1 MIEKIQ
7 IICGDFDESIKGLP
21 DESVGRLFKALID
34 FANDRDASDSL
45 KGDAVASALFPVM
58 KQHIIRN
65 EEYRQYRAENGKKG
79 GRPKNLEKPNN
90 NLDEP
95 NTKQTLAPNL
105 TLPNLTNNNIKHTRK
120 TNKFTEGA
128 IQRDY
133 DFEEIERKKIKNQ

>member
-79 GRPKNLEKPNN
+79 GRPKNLNKPND
-90 NLDEP
+90 NLNEP
-95 NTKQTLAPNL
+95 NIKQTLPPNL
-105 TLPNLTNNNIKHTRK
+105 TLPYLTNNNIKHTGK
-120 TNKFTEGA
+120 KNKFTEGA
-128 IQRDY
+128 ISQKY
-133 DFEEIERKKIKNQ
+133 DFEEVEKRKVKN